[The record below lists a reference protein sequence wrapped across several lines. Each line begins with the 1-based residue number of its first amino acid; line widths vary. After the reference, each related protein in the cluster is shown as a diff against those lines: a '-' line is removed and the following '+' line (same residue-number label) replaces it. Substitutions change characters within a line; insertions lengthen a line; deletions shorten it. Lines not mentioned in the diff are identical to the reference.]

1 MKMKMKRKH
10 AVVINIG
17 LAILAALWL
26 SHYYRLAV
34 VSGKSMEPALSQG
47 DLVVVRM
54 GVLPQRGD
62 IAVIDSEVL
71 HKRIIKRVV
80 AVGGDM
86 VIVSDGELRING
98 EILEE
103 EYIKEPYEHICDFFL
118 VPPQCVYVLG
128 DNRNFSRDSRMIVFI
143 HIEEVTRVLIYP

>member
-1 MKMKMKRKH
+1 MKTIRKY
-10 AVVINIG
+10 AVIINIG

-26 SHYYRLAV
+26 SQYYRLAV
-34 VSGKSMEPALSQG
+34 VSGKSMEPSLSQG

-80 AVGGDM
+80 AVGGDT
-86 VIVSDGELRING
+86 VIISDGELRING

-103 EYIKEPYEHICDFFL
+103 EYIKEPYEHISDFFL

-128 DNRNFSRDSRMIVFI
+128 DNRNFSRDSRMIGFI
-143 HIEEVTRVLIYP
+143 PIEEVTGVLIYP

>member
-1 MKMKMKRKH
+1 MKTIRKY
-10 AVVINIG
+10 AVIINIG

-26 SHYYRLAV
+26 SQYYRLAV
-34 VSGKSMEPALSQG
+34 VSGKSMEPSLSQG

-54 GVLPQRGD
+54 GGLPQRGD

-71 HKRIIKRVV
+71 HRRIIKRVV
-80 AVGGDM
+80 AVGGDT
-86 VIVSDGELRING
+86 VIISDGELRING

-103 EYIKEPYEHICDFFL
+103 EYIKEPYEHISDFFL

-128 DNRNFSRDSRMIVFI
+128 DNRNLSRDSRMIGFI
-143 HIEEVTRVLIYP
+143 PIEEVTGVLIYP

>member
-1 MKMKMKRKH
+1 MKTIRKY
-10 AVVINIG
+10 AVIINIG

-26 SHYYRLAV
+26 SQYYRLAV
-34 VSGKSMEPALSQG
+34 VSGKSMEPSLSQG

-54 GVLPQRGD
+54 GGLPQRGD

-71 HKRIIKRVV
+71 HRRIIKRVV
-80 AVGGDM
+80 AVGGDT
-86 VIVSDGELRING
+86 VIISDGELRING

-103 EYIKEPYEHICDFFL
+103 EYIKEPYEHISDFFL

-128 DNRNFSRDSRMIVFI
+128 DNRNFSRDSRMIGFI
-143 HIEEVTRVLIYP
+143 PIEQVTGVLIYP

>member
-1 MKMKMKRKH
+1 MKSIRKY
-10 AVVINIG
+10 AVIINIG

-26 SHYYRLAV
+26 SQYYRLAV
-34 VSGKSMEPALSQG
+34 VSGKSMEPSLSQG

-54 GVLPQRGD
+54 GGLPQRGD

-71 HKRIIKRVV
+71 HRRIIKRVV
-80 AVGGDM
+80 AVGGDT
-86 VIVSDGELRING
+86 VIISDGELRING

-103 EYIKEPYEHICDFFL
+103 EYIKEPYEHISDFFL

-128 DNRNFSRDSRMIVFI
+128 DNRNFSRDSRMIGFI
-143 HIEEVTRVLIYP
+143 PIEEVTGVLIYP

>member
-1 MKMKMKRKH
+1 MKTKRKY
-10 AVVINIG
+10 AIVINIG
-17 LAILAALWL
+17 LAVLVALWL

-34 VSGKSMEPALSQG
+34 VSGRSMEPALSQG

-62 IAVIDSEVL
+62 IAVIDSKVL

-80 AVGGDM
+80 AVGGDTVM
-86 VIVSDGELRING
+86 VSDGDLRING

-103 EYIKEPYEHICDFFL
+103 EYIKEPYEHISDFLL
-118 VPPQCVYVLG
+118 VPTHCVYVLG
-128 DNRNFSRDSRMIVFI
+128 DNRNFSRDSRMIGFI
-143 HIEEVTRVLIYP
+143 PIEEVTGVLIYP

>member
-1 MKMKMKRKH
+1 MKTIRKY
-10 AVVINIG
+10 AVIINIG

-26 SHYYRLAV
+26 SQYYRLAV
-34 VSGKSMEPALSQG
+34 VSGKSMEPSLSQG

-54 GVLPQRGD
+54 GGLPQRGD

-71 HKRIIKRVV
+71 HRRIIKRVV
-80 AVGGDM
+80 AVGGDTVM
-86 VIVSDGELRING
+86 VSDGDLRING

-103 EYIKEPYEHICDFFL
+103 EYIKEPYEHISDFFL

-128 DNRNFSRDSRMIVFI
+128 DNRNFSRDSRMIGFI
-143 HIEEVTRVLIYP
+143 PIEEVTGVLIYP

>member
-1 MKMKMKRKH
+1 MKLKRKY
-10 AVVINIG
+10 AVIINIG

-26 SHYYRLAV
+26 SQYYRLAV
-34 VSGKSMEPALSQG
+34 VSGKSMEPSLSQG

-54 GVLPQRGD
+54 GGLPQRGD

-71 HKRIIKRVV
+71 HRRIIKRVV
-80 AVGGDM
+80 AVGGDT
-86 VIVSDGELRING
+86 VIISDGELRING

-103 EYIKEPYEHICDFFL
+103 EYIKEPYEHISDFFL

-128 DNRNFSRDSRMIVFI
+128 DNRNFSRDSRMIGFI
-143 HIEEVTRVLIYP
+143 PIEEVTGVLIYP

>member
-1 MKMKMKRKH
+1 MKTIRKY
-10 AVVINIG
+10 AVIINIG

-26 SHYYRLAV
+26 SQYYRLAV
-34 VSGKSMEPALSQG
+34 VSGKSMEPSLSQG

-54 GVLPQRGD
+54 GGLPQRGD

-80 AVGGDM
+80 AVGGDT
-86 VIVSDGELRING
+86 VIISDGELRING

-103 EYIKEPYEHICDFFL
+103 EYIKEPYEHISDFFL

-128 DNRNFSRDSRMIVFI
+128 DNRNFSRDSRMIGFI
-143 HIEEVTRVLIYP
+143 PIEEVTGVLIYP

>member
-1 MKMKMKRKH
+1 MKTIRKY
-10 AVVINIG
+10 AVIINIG

-26 SHYYRLAV
+26 SQYYRLAV
-34 VSGKSMEPALSQG
+34 VSGKSMEPSLSQG

-71 HKRIIKRVV
+71 HRRIIKRVV
-80 AVGGDM
+80 AVGGDT
-86 VIVSDGELRING
+86 VIISDGELRING

-103 EYIKEPYEHICDFFL
+103 EYIKEPYEHISDFFL

-128 DNRNFSRDSRMIVFI
+128 DNRNFSRDSRMIGFI
-143 HIEEVTRVLIYP
+143 PIEEVTGVLIYP

>member
-1 MKMKMKRKH
+1 MKTIRKY
-10 AVVINIG
+10 AVIINIG

-26 SHYYRLAV
+26 SQYYRLAV
-34 VSGKSMEPALSQG
+34 VSGKSMEPSLSQG

-71 HKRIIKRVV
+71 HRRIIKRVV
-80 AVGGDM
+80 AVGGDT
-86 VIVSDGELRING
+86 VIISDGELRING

-103 EYIKEPYEHICDFFL
+103 EYIKEPYEHISDFFL
-118 VPPQCVYVLG
+118 VPPHCVYVLG
-128 DNRNFSRDSRMIVFI
+128 DNRNFSRDSRMIGFI
-143 HIEEVTRVLIYP
+143 PIEEVTGVLIYP

>member
-1 MKMKMKRKH
+1 MKTIRKY
-10 AVVINIG
+10 AVIINMG

-26 SHYYRLAV
+26 SQYYRLAV
-34 VSGKSMEPALSQG
+34 VSGKSMEPSLSQG

-54 GVLPQRGD
+54 GGLPQRGD

-71 HKRIIKRVV
+71 HRRIIKRVV
-80 AVGGDM
+80 AVGGDT
-86 VIVSDGELRING
+86 VIISDGELRING

-103 EYIKEPYEHICDFFL
+103 EYIKEPYEHISDFFL

-128 DNRNFSRDSRMIVFI
+128 DNRNFSRDSRMIGFI
-143 HIEEVTRVLIYP
+143 PIEEVTGVLIYP

>member
-1 MKMKMKRKH
+1 MKTIRKY
-10 AVVINIG
+10 AVIINIG

-26 SHYYRLAV
+26 SQYYRLAV
-34 VSGKSMEPALSQG
+34 VSGKSMEPSLSQG

-54 GVLPQRGD
+54 GGLPQRGD

-71 HKRIIKRVV
+71 HRRIIKRVV
-80 AVGGDM
+80 AVGGDT
-86 VIVSDGELRING
+86 VIISDGELRING

-103 EYIKEPYEHICDFFL
+103 EYIKEPYEHISDFFL

-128 DNRNFSRDSRMIVFI
+128 DNRNFSRDSRMIGFI
-143 HIEEVTRVLIYP
+143 PIEEVTGVLIYP

>member
-86 VIVSDGELRING
+86 VIVADKWR
-98 EILEE
+98 
-103 EYIKEPYEHICDFFL
+103 DFRRG
-118 VPPQCVYVLG
+118 VYK
-128 DNRNFSRDSRMIVFI
+128 RAI
-143 HIEEVTRVLIYP
+143 

>member
-1 MKMKMKRKH
+1 MKTIRKY
-10 AVVINIG
+10 AVIINIG

-26 SHYYRLAV
+26 SQYYRLAV
-34 VSGKSMEPALSQG
+34 VSGKSMEPSLSQG

-54 GVLPQRGD
+54 GGLPQRGD

-71 HKRIIKRVV
+71 HRRIIKRVV
-80 AVGGDM
+80 AVGGDT
-86 VIVSDGELRING
+86 VIISDGELRING

-103 EYIKEPYEHICDFFL
+103 EYIKEPYEHISDFFL

-128 DNRNFSRDSRMIVFI
+128 DNRNFSRDSRMIGFIPIELSLI
-143 HIEEVTRVLIYP
+143 HI

>member
-1 MKMKMKRKH
+1 MKTIRKY
-10 AVVINIG
+10 AVIINIG

-26 SHYYRLAV
+26 SQYYRLAV
-34 VSGKSMEPALSQG
+34 VSGKSMEPSLSQG

-54 GVLPQRGD
+54 GRLPQRGD

-71 HKRIIKRVV
+71 HRRIIKRVV
-80 AVGGDM
+80 AVGGDT
-86 VIVSDGELRING
+86 VIISDGELRING

-103 EYIKEPYEHICDFFL
+103 EYIKEPYEHISDFFL

-128 DNRNFSRDSRMIVFI
+128 DNRNFSRDSRMIGFI
-143 HIEEVTRVLIYP
+143 PIEEVTGVLIYP

>member
-1 MKMKMKRKH
+1 MKTIRKY
-10 AVVINIG
+10 AVIINIG

-26 SHYYRLAV
+26 SQYYRLAV
-34 VSGKSMEPALSQG
+34 VSGKSMEPSLSQG

-54 GVLPQRGD
+54 GGLPQRGD

-71 HKRIIKRVV
+71 HRRIIKRVV
-80 AVGGDM
+80 AVGGDT
-86 VIVSDGELRING
+86 VIISDGELRING

-103 EYIKEPYEHICDFFL
+103 EYIKEPYEHISDFFL

-128 DNRNFSRDSRMIVFI
+128 DNRNFSRDSRMIGFI
-143 HIEEVTRVLIYP
+143 PIEEVTGFLIYP

>member
-1 MKMKMKRKH
+1 MKTIRKY
-10 AVVINIG
+10 AVIINIG

-26 SHYYRLAV
+26 SQYYRLAV
-34 VSGKSMEPALSQG
+34 VSGKSMEPSLSQG

-54 GVLPQRGD
+54 GGLPQRGD

-71 HKRIIKRVV
+71 HRRIIKRGV
-80 AVGGDM
+80 AVGGDT
-86 VIVSDGELRING
+86 VIISDGELRING

-103 EYIKEPYEHICDFFL
+103 EYIKEPYEHISDFFL

-128 DNRNFSRDSRMIVFI
+128 DNRNFSRDSRMIGFI
-143 HIEEVTRVLIYP
+143 PIEEVTGVLIYP

>member
-1 MKMKMKRKH
+1 MKMKRKN
-10 AVVINIG
+10 AVIINIG

-26 SHYYRLAV
+26 SQYYRLAV
-34 VSGKSMEPALSQG
+34 VSGKSMEPSLSQG

-54 GVLPQRGD
+54 GGLPQRGD

-71 HKRIIKRVV
+71 HRRIIKRVV
-80 AVGGDM
+80 AVGGDT

-103 EYIKEPYEHICDFFL
+103 EYIKEPYEHISDFFL

-128 DNRNFSRDSRMIVFI
+128 DNRNFSRDSRMIGFI
-143 HIEEVTRVLIYP
+143 PIEEVTGVLIYP

>member
-1 MKMKMKRKH
+1 MKTIRKY
-10 AVVINIG
+10 AVIINIG

-26 SHYYRLAV
+26 SQYYRLAV
-34 VSGKSMEPALSQG
+34 VRGKSMEPSLSQG

-54 GVLPQRGD
+54 GGLPQRGD

-71 HKRIIKRVV
+71 HRRIIKRVV
-80 AVGGDM
+80 AVGGDT
-86 VIVSDGELRING
+86 VIISDGELRING

-103 EYIKEPYEHICDFFL
+103 EYIKEPYEHISDFFL

-128 DNRNFSRDSRMIVFI
+128 DNRNFSRDSRMIGFI
-143 HIEEVTRVLIYP
+143 PIEEVTGVLIYP

>member
-1 MKMKMKRKH
+1 MKTIRKY
-10 AVVINIG
+10 AVIINIG

-26 SHYYRLAV
+26 SQYYRLAV
-34 VSGKSMEPALSQG
+34 VSGKSMEPSLSQG

-54 GVLPQRGD
+54 GGLPKRGD

-71 HKRIIKRVV
+71 HRRIIKRVV
-80 AVGGDM
+80 AVGGDT
-86 VIVSDGELRING
+86 VIISDGELRING

-103 EYIKEPYEHICDFFL
+103 EYIKEPYEHISDFFL

-128 DNRNFSRDSRMIVFI
+128 DNRNFSRDSRMIGFI
-143 HIEEVTRVLIYP
+143 PIEEVTGVLIYP